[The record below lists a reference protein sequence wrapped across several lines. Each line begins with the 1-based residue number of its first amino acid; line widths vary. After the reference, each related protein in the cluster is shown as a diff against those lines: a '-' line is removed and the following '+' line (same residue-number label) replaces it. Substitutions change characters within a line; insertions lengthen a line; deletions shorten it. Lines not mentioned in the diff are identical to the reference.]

1 MRNIYKWWV
10 KKNPVKKWNTVYTI
24 VIQQSEI
31 VKNQAQLQKYLAVP
45 DIVYTLE
52 SLWIKTIKWCINH
65 PQGEQHGLVT
75 GPDLRRLHHGYS
87 SEHRGGG
94 DTSGAVR
101 PRQP

>member
-1 MRNIYKWWV
+1 MQNIYKWWV

-52 SLWIKTIKWCINH
+52 NNKESQWITMNHMESHVSSVAHGSMYVWKHGIKWNNNTVISNCF
-65 PQGEQHGLVT
+65 E
-75 GPDLRRLHHGYS
+75 
-87 SEHRGGG
+87 
-94 DTSGAVR
+94 
-101 PRQP
+101 